1 MDMIANWLG
10 NTPDF
15 AVPFALAALGL
26 ILTERAGVLA
36 LGAEGLMLVGA
47 LAAIGA
53 QLAYGSHGVSLLLAM
68 GAAAVVSLLFA
79 LMVLVLRINQVIA
92 GLALVFHWR
101 TGRAPSNAER
111 WRFTLLYGGVL
122 ALLYLGLLGMMV
134 MQDTPSP
141 MGLFL
146 FSLHYLC
153 YPVLAWLAFSPRPGR
168 RD

>member
-1 MDMIANWLG
+1 MKHNLQ
-10 NTPDF
+10 
-15 AVPFALAALGL
+15 LRYYAA
-26 ILTERAGVLA
+26 AGIV
-36 LGAEGLMLVGA
+36 
-47 LAAIGA
+47 AAIV
-53 QLAYGSHGVSLLLAM
+53 LNLLLRTFVRL
-68 GAAAVVSLLFA
+68 GGVFTTLLIAAVIA
-79 LMVLVLRINQVIA
+79 A

-153 YPVLAWLAFSPRPGR
+153 YPVLAWLAFSPRHGR